1 MRTIVNI
8 SLPSKMAEKIKK
20 EVGLGGFVSVS
31 EFFRYLLREHEE
43 DKALKVIKKS
53 RKEIRECKGKTL
65 RSLRD
70 LR

>member
-20 EVGLGGFVSVS
+20 EVGRGGFASVS
-31 EFFRYLLREHEE
+31 EFFRHLFREHEE
-43 DKALKVIKKS
+43 EKALMAVKKS
-53 RKEIRECKGKTL
+53 RKEIREGKGKTL
-65 RSLRD
+65 RSFKD